1 MNWSSSAGLANVVF
15 IPARTISALFQLK
28 AAFGFLE
35 QQIYWLLKLHL
46 IQASQTKSLECSEN
60 VETLFFKHADVCSSS
75 CGWEVCNV
83 EEVQCAHDHSMSAE
97 LHIPQTAARS
107 LNCCIHIADTE
118 KRILQWRRP
127 LWVLSVTP
135 GSAFLLVAMRLV
147 SKNAIFSTVCVGSIV
162 TDELTEDFAGHLL
175 FAGGFGLIGYW
186 AHGVKQSQEQLLHKK
201 QEQLVERRQA

>member
-1 MNWSSSAGLANVVF
+1 MRTTWHCFNIRLYPVSRRNKSIDTWSYIWF
-15 IPARTISALFQLK
+15 
-28 AAFGFLE
+28 
-35 QQIYWLLKLHL
+35 KLH
-46 IQASQTKSLECSEN
+46 KPRVWN
-60 VETLFFKHADVCSSS
+60 VLKMLKRWLFFKHSDVGSSS

-83 EEVQCAHDHSMSAE
+83 EEVQCAHGQFMSAE

-135 GSAFLLVAMRLV
+135 GLAFLLVAMRLAY
-147 SKNAIFSTVCVGSIV
+147 KNAISSTVCIGSIV
-162 TDELTEDFAGHLL
+162 TDWLTKDFAGHLL

>member
-1 MNWSSSAGLANVVF
+1 
-15 IPARTISALFQLK
+15 
-28 AAFGFLE
+28 
-35 QQIYWLLKLHL
+35 
-46 IQASQTKSLECSEN
+46 
-60 VETLFFKHADVCSSS
+60 
-75 CGWEVCNV
+75 
-83 EEVQCAHDHSMSAE
+83 
-97 LHIPQTAARS
+97 
-107 LNCCIHIADTE
+107 
-118 KRILQWRRP
+118 
-127 LWVLSVTP
+127 VLSVTP